1 MSQKAFLV
9 GADLGNLSDA
19 NFSDHMQELELL
31 SETAG
36 YEIVKVLSQ
45 KVSKINSSLYLG
57 SGKVDEILSLAKYHN
72 VNYGIINIIVNNER
86 KYINGVAEFGHI
98 ISENNGGKAE
108 VDNLILQCKTC
119 NTHQGKKNINLSQ
132 INVHDCE
139 MIDVY
144 DPDNIELGDT
154 GIQCKSFT
162 VTNKRC
168 KYKCL
173 DGREF
178 CTIHLIN

>member
-1 MSQKAFLV
+1 MNRKENIPDSIKNKVWEKYSIYPNYPEITQCCTCT
-9 GADLGNLSDA
+9 
-19 NFSDHMQELELL
+19 NFIMMPQS
-31 SETAG
+31 
-36 YEIVKVLSQ
+36 IR
-45 KVSKINSSLYLG
+45 
-57 SGKVDEILSLAKYHN
+57 KYHN

-119 NTHQGKKNINLSQ
+119 NTHQGKKNINLSE

-162 VTNKRC
+162 ITNKRC
-168 KYKCL
+168 KNKCL

-178 CTIHLIN
+178 CSIHLIN